1 MMSRR
6 NKGRV
11 YSMPSLKPRPGPSMA
26 DAHRETART
35 ADRGVDRR
43 HDTDENIERLIREA
57 DQQAALGP
65 IQESELPLKPMF
77 WHVLIEPMRASAKIG
92 SGVLYQ
98 SDESKRVEEILTTVG
113 RLVAIG
119 PCAFTGKTNAG
130 NFLGEGIERD
140 KLIGRWVMYA
150 KHTGQEIKLRSGHRL
165 MLLND
170 SELLAFVENPEDF
183 RHWL

>member
-1 MMSRR
+1 M
-6 NKGRV
+6 G
-11 YSMPSLKPRPGPSMA
+11 
-26 DAHRETART
+26 DAHRDLHD
-35 ADRGVDRR
+35 ADRHVDRR

-57 DQQAALGP
+57 DKQAALEP
-65 IQESELPLKPMF
+65 VDVTNLPMQPMF
-77 WHVLIEPMRASAKIG
+77 WHVLVEPMRASAKIG

-98 SDESKRVEEILTTVG
+98 ADESKRVEEIQTTIG

-130 NFLGEGIERD
+130 NFLGEGIERE
-140 KLIGRWVMYA
+140 KLINRWVMYA
-150 KHTGQEIKLRSGHRL
+150 KHTGQEIKLRTGHRL
-165 MLLND
+165 LLLND